1 MTKTYEQAINICIER
16 HAKMVEANRHKD
28 LERAFTDLYN
38 NFNKLYKYI
47 NDYDIT
53 YSKEDEL
60 NYLKVRYLIEKF
72 RYYYEKR
79 QTYINKWRLAFIYA
93 QIMTLVVR
101 QQKRQNKRQK
111 Y

>member
-28 LERAFTDLYN
+28 LERTFTYLYN

-79 QTYINKWRLAFIYA
+79 QTCINKWRLAFIYA

-101 QQKRQNKRQK
+101 QLKRQNKRQK